1 MSNLNILFFCQLIM
15 KKFAP
20 IHCYLVIVIVLLC
33 QMLQAYRL
41 SHRLS
46 SFSLQKS
53 FNQRYFNGIQATK
66 QFSSLNEIVLAKK
79 DSSIFLQKKSPQFVF
94 VGGKGGVGKTTT
106 SSAIALACSD
116 NGLRTLVVSTDPA
129 HSLGDALDVD
139 LSVGVVRQI
148 ASEENLWGLEIDIKE
163 GMKSFQNVLNVDTS
177 RLAEQMNLPKDVLD
191 MIDFDE
197 IINIFKNPPPGIDEI
212 FALTKIFQFTD
223 DRSPIKFDRIIIDTA
238 PTGHTLRLLQ
248 LPKFLS
254 NTATK
259 ILKFRAQV
267 DRAMNMFGGLLGGN
281 KAGNGKDAA
290 NNVLKVFENIENL
303 QKGVERLQQ
312 IIKDSEQTQFVVVT
326 IPTFV
331 AYQESQRLIQSLQ
344 QSKIKV
350 SSVICNQVINEDANE
365 LYLKDRSD
373 NQKMWIQHMNNF
385 LSSSQPPIEMTEVPF
400 VSNEV
405 TTIYGLKYFQ
415 NLAHPVEAK
424 TPRNPID
431 SRKLTIFGGKGGV
444 GKIHLL

>member
-1 MSNLNILFFCQLIM
+1 
-15 KKFAP
+15 
-20 IHCYLVIVIVLLC
+20 
-33 QMLQAYRL
+33 MLQAFRF

-46 SFSLQKS
+46 VLQRKNVLNPAYWDRVKS
-53 FNQRYFNGIQATK
+53 TK
-66 QFSSLNEIVLAKK
+66 HFSSLNEIVLAKK
-79 DSSIFLQKKSPQFVF
+79 DTALLAPKKNPQFVF

-139 LSVGVVRQI
+139 LSIGMVRQI
-148 ASEENLWGLEIDIKE
+148 ASEENLWGLEIDIQE
-163 GMKSFQNVLNVDTS
+163 GMKQFQGLLNVDTS
-177 RLAEQMNLPKDVLD
+177 RLAEQINLPKEMLD
-191 MIDFDE
+191 IIDLDE
-197 IINIFKNPPPGIDEI
+197 IIKIFKNPPPGIDEI

-223 DRSPIKFDRIIIDTA
+223 ERSPIKFDRIIIDTA

-267 DRAMNMFGGLLGGN
+267 DRAMNTFGSMFSGGGG
-281 KAGNGKDAA
+281 GGKNNNDATDKL
-290 NNVLKVFENIENL
+290 LKVFENIETL
-303 QKGVERLQQ
+303 QKNVQQLQK

-326 IPTFV
+326 IPTYV

-344 QSKIKV
+344 QSQIKV
-350 SSVICNQVINEDANE
+350 STVICNQIVNEDANE

-373 NQKMWIQHMNNF
+373 NQLMWIQHMKNHLASAN
-385 LSSSQPPIEMTEVPF
+385 PPIEITEVPF

-415 NLAHPVEAK
+415 NLVHPIEAK

-444 GKIHLL
+444 GKLLFLFPSLLI